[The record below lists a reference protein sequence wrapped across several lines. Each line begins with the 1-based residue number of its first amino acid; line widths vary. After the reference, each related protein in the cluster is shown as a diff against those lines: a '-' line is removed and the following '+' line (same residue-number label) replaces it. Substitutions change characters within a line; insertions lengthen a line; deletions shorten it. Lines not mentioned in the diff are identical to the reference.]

1 MADYVEQVHIKAVVD
16 TNNVEGDL
24 KRLFDKP
31 IELKFTADTANLFKS
46 VQSDINKIQQSVSKL
61 DFKGLSAN
69 LAKSLQAGTNAG
81 IDDLKAS
88 YKKAFNEFYRSL
100 SSEDTSRGILQKHL
114 KAPLNSME
122 EIQKHI
128 AVIKKDLDSA
138 VSWDSANN
146 FEKAMNKAIG
156 GSGGMKNSVKNLSEF
171 EKILSKITKANKDGT
186 LSLNVSINGLE
197 EALAKMREVQSGATE
212 TKEAL
217 QNLGTFNLDS
227 SVVAQFT
234 QINTSLTQLL
244 SHLSEMK
251 KALMQISSS
260 IILPSSVRELQLNQ
274 TSQKLSSVTQQL
286 ESENR
291 RIQEGYAARK
301 QIVYQSVKEIQDLI
315 NTPVGKTPGGKD
327 QFSQENRDLARATKN
342 YTSNDASDKKLQKS
356 IALLEQYLLLGGKV
370 SDLNIPGLSE
380 TSGIV
385 QAARDHIS
393 AQEQVIKPLREQ
405 VSLYEEELSVQ
416 KQALQVAL
424 QKEKAESKVAADAKS
439 TPTRKSKK
447 AITEEE
453 FSKVSDTA
461 LDKASNLFNEQGYQ
475 SMDLAAT
482 QLASGVAKVTANVRT
497 ANGEWRKFQATITN
511 TGDLIN
517 KQYKAIGSNVNLD
530 NRLKEITG
538 IAEYEDRLKKIS
550 AELSSGSIDAKFD
563 RINRIYQPFSQAGIT
578 DSDMDAQIRQVRQYM
593 QTLNELNAIY
603 KTSDENHPFSS
614 DNANKMVDTYQK
626 LNLEMKSASVTA
638 KALKQDYGGIVS
650 EQDKI
655 TASNNMLKWLD
666 NNSRAAKEYGEA
678 IESLANQMRQVTTV
692 SEKNNLSSQ
701 FKAIT
706 SEAATRG
713 LTGKSWFTSL
723 KDTFSHVSEIFGS
736 YQAVD
741 MVQDLGRQ
749 MLSNVKTVDD
759 TLTDLRMATG
769 IAQNDANNLMETYS
783 QLGNELSALGTD
795 VAVSS
800 TEWIKQGESIESANQ
815 AAQDSIVLSKIGGL
829 SSEESTKYLTAALKG
844 YQMDTSQAMEVID
857 KISTVDLMSA
867 TDVGGLAEGM
877 SKVASSADL
886 VGVSM
891 DRLLGYL
898 AVIGETTQADMA
910 SVGTALN
917 SVFAR
922 MGNIKLARLDDYKN
936 QTGED
941 LSNVETVL
949 RGEGIALRDSMGQF
963 RDFGEVLDET
973 AAKWDSFDSVSQN
986 AVAQAFAGTHHR
998 NSFVILMENY
1008 EKAMEYMDEAEASSG
1023 SAMEKFDVYTESL
1036 SGKITS
1042 LQNAFQSLST
1052 TVVSSDFL
1060 KGIVDFGTN
1069 AVNIINQL
1077 IESLGSLNTIILGFS
1092 IYKGAKG
1099 SGKTTQESLSII

>member
-81 IDDLKAS
+81 IDDLKTS
-88 YKKAFNEFYRSL
+88 YKKAFNEFYRNL
-100 SSEDTSRGILQKHL
+100 SPEDTSRGILQKHL
-114 KAPLNSME
+114 KAPLGSME

-128 AVIKKDLDSA
+128 AVIKKDLDAA

-156 GSGGMKNSVKNLSEF
+156 GSGGMKNSVKNLSEL
-171 EKILSKITKANKDGT
+171 ESILTKITKANKDGT

-197 EALAKMREVQSGATE
+197 DTLKKMQEVQSGATE

-244 SHLSEMK
+244 AHLSEMK
-251 KALMQISSS
+251 NALMQISSS
-260 IILPSSVRELQLNQ
+260 VILPSNVRELQINQ

-286 ESENR
+286 DAENQ

-301 QIVYQSVKEIQDLI
+301 QIVYKSIKEIQDLI
-315 NTPVGKTPGGKD
+315 NTPTGKTPGGKD
-327 QFSQENRDLARATKN
+327 QYSQEHRDLARATKHWQED
-342 YTSNDASDKKLQKS
+342 SPSDKKLQKS
-356 IALLEQYLLLGGKV
+356 ISLLEQYLLLGGKV
-370 SDLNIPGLSE
+370 SDLHIPGLSE
-380 TSGIV
+380 SSGIV
-385 QAARDHIS
+385 KQARENIA
-393 AQEQVIKPLREQ
+393 AQEAVLQPLREQ
-405 VSLYEEELSVQ
+405 QSLYEEQLAAQ
-416 KQALQVAL
+416 KQGLQLARE
-424 QKEKAESKVAADAKS
+424 KEKIETKAVTTTTDKISPIR
-439 TPTRKSKK
+439 TSKK
-447 AITEEE
+447 AITNEE
-453 FSKVSDTA
+453 FNQYSDSA
-461 LDKASNLFNEQGYQ
+461 IEKAERIFKDQGFQ
-475 SMDLAAT
+475 SMDVTAT

-517 KQYKAIGSNVNLD
+517 KKYKAIGSNTNLD
-530 NRLKEITG
+530 KRLKDLTG
-538 IAEYEDRLKKIS
+538 IAEYEDHLKKIS
-550 AELSSGSIDAKFD
+550 AEISSGTLESKFD
-563 RINRIYQPFSQAGIT
+563 KINRIYHPFAQAGLS
-578 DSDMDAQIRQVRQYM
+578 DSDLDSQIRQIRQYM
-593 QTLNELNAIY
+593 QTLKELNSVY
-603 KTSDENHPFSS
+603 RSSDAEHPFDSQ
-614 DNANKMVDTYQK
+614 NASRMVDAYQK

-638 KALKQDYGGIVS
+638 RALKQDYGGIVS

-655 TASNNMLKWLD
+655 SASNRMLQWLE
-666 NNSRAAKEYGEA
+666 NNTRAAKEYGET
-678 IESLANQMRQVTTV
+678 IQSLASQMRQVTTV
-692 SEKNNLSSQ
+692 AEKNNLNSQ

-706 SEAATRG
+706 SEAAVKG

-723 KDTFSHVSEIFGS
+723 KQTFSHVSEIFGS

-769 IAQNDANNLMETYS
+769 LAQNDANNLMETYS
-783 QLGNELSALGTD
+783 QLGNELSSLGTD
-795 VAVSS
+795 VAISS

-886 VGVSM
+886 VGKHYMPKCMVTYSYP
-891 DRLLGYL
+891 LYKL
-898 AVIGETTQADMA
+898 AVTT
-910 SVGTALN
+910 
-917 SVFAR
+917 
-922 MGNIKLARLDDYKN
+922 
-936 QTGED
+936 
-941 LSNVETVL
+941 
-949 RGEGIALRDSMGQF
+949 
-963 RDFGEVLDET
+963 
-973 AAKWDSFDSVSQN
+973 
-986 AVAQAFAGTHHR
+986 
-998 NSFVILMENY
+998 
-1008 EKAMEYMDEAEASSG
+1008 
-1023 SAMEKFDVYTESL
+1023 
-1036 SGKITS
+1036 
-1042 LQNAFQSLST
+1042 
-1052 TVVSSDFL
+1052 
-1060 KGIVDFGTN
+1060 
-1069 AVNIINQL
+1069 
-1077 IESLGSLNTIILGFS
+1077 
-1092 IYKGAKG
+1092 
-1099 SGKTTQESLSII
+1099 

>member
-100 SSEDTSRGILQKHL
+100 SPEDTSRGILKKHL
-114 KAPLNSME
+114 KAPLGSME

-128 AVIKKDLDSA
+128 AVIKKDLDAA

-156 GSGGMKNSVKNLSEF
+156 GSGGMKNSVKNLSEL
-171 EKILSKITKANKDGT
+171 ESILTKITRANKDGT

-197 EALAKMREVQSGATE
+197 DALKKMQEVQSGATE

-244 SHLSEMK
+244 AHLSEMK
-251 KALMQISSS
+251 NALTQISSS
-260 IILPSSVRELQLNQ
+260 VILPSSVRELQINQ
-274 TSQKLSSVTQQL
+274 TSKKLSSVTQQL
-286 ESENR
+286 DDENQ

-301 QIVYQSVKEIQDLI
+301 QIVFKSIKEIQDLI
-315 NTPVGKTPGGKD
+315 NTPTGKTPGGKD
-327 QFSQENRDLARATKN
+327 QYSQEHRDLARATKN
-342 YTSNDASDKKLQKS
+342 WQADNSSDKKLQKS
-356 IALLEQYLLLGGKV
+356 VALLEQYLLLGGKV
-370 SDLNIPGLSE
+370 SDLHIPGLSE
-380 TSGIV
+380 SSGIV
-385 QAARDHIS
+385 EKARENIA
-393 AQEQVIKPLREQ
+393 AQEAVLQPLREQ
-405 VSLYEEELSVQ
+405 RSLYEEQLTAQ
-416 KQALQVAL
+416 KQGLQLARE
-424 QKEKAESKVAADAKS
+424 KEKLETKTVTAATAANKESKKTDS
-439 TPTRKSKK
+439 D
-447 AITEEE
+447 E
-453 FSKVSDTA
+453 VS
-461 LDKASNLFNEQGYQ
+461 
-475 SMDLAAT
+475 
-482 QLASGVAKVTANVRT
+482 
-497 ANGEWRKFQATITN
+497 
-511 TGDLIN
+511 N
-517 KQYKAIGSNVNLD
+517 KQ
-530 NRLKEITG
+530 
-538 IAEYEDRLKKIS
+538 
-550 AELSSGSIDAKFD
+550 
-563 RINRIYQPFSQAGIT
+563 INRISEQLDTGVLDSSFEKINRTYLPFAQAGLG
-578 DSDMDAQIRQVRQYM
+578 DSDIDAHIRKIREYM
-593 QTLNELNAIY
+593 RVLDDLNRTY
-603 KTSDENHPFSS
+603 KSPTEDNPFGK
-614 DNANKMVDTYQK
+614 DQANEMAETYRK
-626 LNLEMKSASVTA
+626 LNQEMRTASSAA
-638 KALKQDYGGIVS
+638 RGLKQDYGGIVS

-655 TASNNMLKWLD
+655 SASNRMLQWLE
-666 NNSRAAKEYGEA
+666 NNTRAAKEYGET
-678 IESLANQMRQVTTV
+678 IESLASQMRQVTTV
-692 SEKNNLSSQ
+692 AEKNNLNSQ

-706 SEAATRG
+706 SEASLKG

-723 KDTFSHVSEIFGS
+723 KETFSHVSEIFGS

-769 IAQNDANNLMETYS
+769 LAQNDANNLMETYS
-783 QLGNELSALGTD
+783 QLGNELSSLGTD

-829 SSEESTKYLTAALKG
+829 SSEDSTKYLTAALKG

-857 KISTVDLMSA
+857 KISTVDLISA

-922 MGNIKLARLDDYKN
+922 MGNIKLARLDDYKEE
-936 QTGED
+936 TGED
-941 LSNVETVL
+941 LNYW
-949 RGEGIALRDSMGQF
+949 GIA
-963 RDFGEVLDET
+963 
-973 AAKWDSFDSVSQN
+973 A
-986 AVAQAFAGTHHR
+986 
-998 NSFVILMENY
+998 
-1008 EKAMEYMDEAEASSG
+1008 
-1023 SAMEKFDVYTESL
+1023 
-1036 SGKITS
+1036 
-1042 LQNAFQSLST
+1042 
-1052 TVVSSDFL
+1052 
-1060 KGIVDFGTN
+1060 
-1069 AVNIINQL
+1069 
-1077 IESLGSLNTIILGFS
+1077 
-1092 IYKGAKG
+1092 
-1099 SGKTTQESLSII
+1099 